1 MRIFG
6 LDLHRT
12 FAEVAVLEEGRVR
25 SAGRVELTGPALGA
39 FARQLQPVDDVV
51 LEATGNTHAVVRALQ
66 PHVRRVVVA
75 NPLRTRAIADAKIKT
90 DKIDAA
96 VLAQL
101 HASGFLP
108 EVWIPD
114 ERTEPVRRQVARRAQ
129 IVRHRTRLKN
139 PVHAILHRNLLPR
152 CPATDL
158 FGVRGRG
165 WLAAQPLPPDEQA
178 TVDSL
183 LRELDHTWTELTALD
198 SELAQVAL
206 ADPAAQRLMTVP
218 GVDMTVALG
227 VVAAIGDVH
236 RFRSPQKLVSYFGL
250 NPRVRQSGAQPAQ
263 YGRITKQ
270 GRAHAR
276 GMLVEAAWVAAKA
289 PGPLRAFFL
298 RVRGRRGEQIAAVAT
313 ARKLAVL
320 VWHLLTKAQDYA
332 WARPLLLEQKRR
344 ALELRAGAPAHRG
357 RRGRTYAYSLKSLR
371 QRDRAIGEHA
381 ERAYQDLVA
390 HWRPQRPPRTQRPRD
405 GEAPRP

>member
-12 FAEVAVLEEGRVR
+12 FAEVAVLEGGRVR
-25 SAGRVELTGPALGA
+25 PGGRVELTAAALAA
-39 FARQLQPVDDVV
+39 FARELRPVDDVV

-96 VLAQL
+96 VLTQL

-114 ERTEPVRRQVARRAQ
+114 ERTEQVRRQVARRAQ

-139 PVHAILHRNLLPR
+139 QVHAILHRNLLPR
-152 CPATDL
+152 CPAADL
-158 FGVRGRG
+158 FGVKGRG
-165 WLAAQPLPPDEQA
+165 WLAAQPLPPDEQT
-178 TVDSL
+178 TVASL
-183 LRELDHTWTELTALD
+183 LRELDHTWTELSALD
-198 SELAQVAL
+198 GELAQVAL
-206 ADPAAQRLMTVP
+206 ADPAALRLMTVP

-227 VVAAIGDVH
+227 VVAAIGDVT
-236 RFRSPQKLVSYFGL
+236 RFRSPQKLVSYLGL

-344 ALELRAGAPAHRG
+344 ALELRAGVSAHRG
-357 RRGRTYAYSLKSLR
+357 RRGRTYAYNLKTLR

-390 HWRPQRPPRTQRPRD
+390 HWRPQRPPRIRRPRD
-405 GEAPRP
+405 GEERA

>member
-1 MRIFG
+1 

-12 FAEVAVLEEGRVR
+12 FAEVAVMEEGRVR

-66 PHVRRVVVA
+66 PYVRRVVVA

-114 ERTEPVRRQVARRAQ
+114 ERTEQVRRQVARRTQ

-139 PVHAILHRNLLPR
+139 QVHAILHRNLLPR
-152 CPATDL
+152 CPAADL
-158 FGVRGRG
+158 FGVKGRG
-165 WLAAQPLPPDEQA
+165 WLATQPLPPDEQA
-178 TVDSL
+178 TVESL
-183 LRELDHTWTELTALD
+183 LRGLDHAWTELTALD

-227 VVAAIGDVH
+227 VVAAIGDVQ
-236 RFRSPQKLVSYFGL
+236 RFRSPQKLVSYLGL

-276 GMLVEAAWVAAKA
+276 GMLVEAAWVAAKS

-357 RRGRTYAYSLKSLR
+357 RRGRTYAYSLKALR

-390 HWRPQRPPRTQRPRD
+390 HWRPQRPTRTRRPRGAD
-405 GEAPRP
+405 APRP

>member
-39 FARQLQPVDDVV
+39 FARQLQPGDDVV

-139 PVHAILHRNLLPR
+139 QVHAILHRNLLPR
-152 CPATDL
+152 CPAADL
-158 FGVRGRG
+158 FGVKGRG
-165 WLAAQPLPPDEQA
+165 WLATQPLPSDEQA
-178 TVDSL
+178 TVRSIGA
-183 LRELDHTWTELTALD
+183 LR
-198 SELAQVAL
+198 S
-206 ADPAAQRLMTVP
+206 
-218 GVDMTVALG
+218 
-227 VVAAIGDVH
+227 
-236 RFRSPQKLVSYFGL
+236 RFRSLWTQQRCS
-250 NPRVRQSGAQPAQ
+250 
-263 YGRITKQ
+263 
-270 GRAHAR
+270 
-276 GMLVEAAWVAAKA
+276 
-289 PGPLRAFFL
+289 LRPHQAD
-298 RVRGRRGEQIAAVAT
+298 E
-313 ARKLAVL
+313 
-320 VWHLLTKAQDYA
+320 
-332 WARPLLLEQKRR
+332 
-344 ALELRAGAPAHRG
+344 
-357 RRGRTYAYSLKSLR
+357 RRGRSIRPARWRRDSLELCCLR
-371 QRDRAIGEHA
+371 C
-381 ERAYQDLVA
+381 
-390 HWRPQRPPRTQRPRD
+390 PQALGGR
-405 GEAPRP
+405 EAACRGCPGVKIRS

>member
-12 FAEVAVLEEGRVR
+12 FAEVAVLEGGRVR
-25 SAGRVELTGPALGA
+25 LAGRVELTATALGA

-66 PHVRRVVVA
+66 PYVRRVVVA

-90 DKIDAA
+90 DKIDAT

-114 ERTEPVRRQVARRAQ
+114 ERTEQVRRQVARRAQ

-139 PVHAILHRNLLPR
+139 QVHAILHRNLRPR
-152 CPATDL
+152 CPAADL
-158 FGVRGRG
+158 FGVKGRE
-165 WLAAQPLPPDEQA
+165 WLATQPLPPDEQA
-178 TVDSL
+178 TVGSL
-183 LRELDHTWTELTALD
+183 LRELDHSWTELTALD

-227 VVAAIGDVH
+227 VVAAIGDVQ
-236 RFRSPQKLVSYFGL
+236 RFRSPQKLVSYLGL

-298 RVRGRRGEQIAAVAT
+298 RVRGAEVSRSRRS
-313 ARKLAVL
+313 
-320 VWHLLTKAQDYA
+320 
-332 WARPLLLEQKRR
+332 PLP
-344 ALELRAGAPAHRG
+344 GSWPSWCG
-357 RRGRTYAYSLKSLR
+357 
-371 QRDRAIGEHA
+371 IC
-381 ERAYQDLVA
+381 
-390 HWRPQRPPRTQRPRD
+390 
-405 GEAPRP
+405 